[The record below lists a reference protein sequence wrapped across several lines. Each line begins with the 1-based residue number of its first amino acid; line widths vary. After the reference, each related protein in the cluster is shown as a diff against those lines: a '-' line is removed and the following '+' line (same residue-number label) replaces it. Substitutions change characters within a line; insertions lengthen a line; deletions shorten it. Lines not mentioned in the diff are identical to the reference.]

1 VRHDYRAAA
10 IRLMRSIPVVIALAC
25 PLHGPALPSAAGA
38 VTIPK
43 PASLSAD
50 ELTVDNNGSRLVA
63 TGNVVAVY
71 GTLRAT
77 GDLLRLDRPTG
88 IATLAGHASVTEPR
102 GRATADAIRLT
113 VVGEQRV
120 TQVDLTGHVSVADA
134 RGRAAADA
142 VTLTVGSS
150 QQLSRV
156 QMTGHA
162 SVESREYALLAQ
174 QIIGDRDAD
183 LLTADGNVT
192 MYSAPDLIVSGA
204 HLTYDHRADHAV
216 VTGEPDRPA
225 LVQNRYG
232 RILGASMELF
242 RRAGRAVV
250 HGPVDAEVYDATL
263 TGAQAVVDLRAQVAV
278 VTGHV
283 VVSRQQGTLLADR
296 VTIFYQARRLIAE
309 GETHMTINEL
319 EPPASP

>member
-1 VRHDYRAAA
+1 MRGDYRAAA
-10 IRLMRSIPVVIALAC
+10 RVIWSITVVIALVC
-25 PLHGPALPSAAGA
+25 SLHGSALPPAAGA
-38 VTIPK
+38 VTITK

-50 ELTVDNNGSRLVA
+50 EVTVDNNGSRLVA

-142 VTLTVGSS
+142 VTLTVGSG

-162 SVESREYALLAQ
+162 SVETRDYALLAN

-192 MYSAPDLIVSGA
+192 LYSAPDLIVSGA
-204 HLTYDHRADHAV
+204 HATYDHRADHAV
-216 VTGEPDRPA
+216 VTGEPERPA

-263 TGAQAVVDLRAQVAV
+263 TGAEAVVDLKAQAAV

-283 VVSRQQGTLLADR
+283 MVSRQQGTLLADR
-296 VTIFYQARRLIAE
+296 VTILYQARRLIAE